1 MENVMNV
8 LLTSAVGIVI
18 IVFFVLTG
26 MITALEIIWQYEKT
40 LCLSDTDKERLT
52 KGLLKKLRT
61 ETMVFSF
68 FVIFIMSISLLRG
81 FVQSAKPSD
90 ILAYVFIGLILGV
103 LRVVNRSGDIA
114 RKEIGGVMPRI
125 ENLPKIHL
133 AGIISMITLWGS
145 IIAEIIKNYLTE
157 DPSKTLPVRRFPLH
171 RHDSHRIVQQHQ
183 AAEKRPKNN
192 GGIPHEKRLPKI
204 LKPFLS

>member
-1 MENVMNV
+1 
-8 LLTSAVGIVI
+8 
-18 IVFFVLTG
+18 
-26 MITALEIIWQYEKT
+26 
-40 LCLSDTDKERLT
+40 
-52 KGLLKKLRT
+52 
-61 ETMVFSF
+61 MVFSF

-157 DPSKTLPVRRFPLH
+157 DPSKTLLFAGFLCTVMIAIGLF
-171 RHDSHRIVQQHQ
+171 
-183 AAEKRPKNN
+183 NN
-192 GGIPHEKRLPKI
+192 IKRLKKDQKI
-204 LKPFLS
+204 MAEFLMKNASRKF